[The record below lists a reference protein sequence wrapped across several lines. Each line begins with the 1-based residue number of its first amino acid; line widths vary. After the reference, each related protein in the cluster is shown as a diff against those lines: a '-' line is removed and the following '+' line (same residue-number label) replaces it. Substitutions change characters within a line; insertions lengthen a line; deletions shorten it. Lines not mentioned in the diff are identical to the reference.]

1 MLQTLRE
8 KTSGWI
14 AGAIVVLIAVPFAF
28 FGMEQYLFQT
38 NATYAAKV
46 EAPPAWWRSAP
57 DWWLV
62 RKLAWKSEEVSAEDF
77 RSAFEQQRQQRREAE
92 GDRFDARGFESAEN
106 KREVLETLVDQAVL
120 RLEAS
125 RNGITAGDG
134 QVREM
139 IESIP
144 AFQVDGKFDPQ
155 RYQIALQS
163 QGQTPRAFQEL
174 VREGLQQ
181 GVIPAQVAQS
191 AFVTGTETTRMLRLL
206 SERRDVSFLV
216 LPPPAADT
224 GAVSAKE
231 IQDWHAAHAGEFRAP
246 ETVTIEYLDIDASA
260 VPAAPPPDEAA
271 LRQRYEQEK
280 ARFVEPE
287 QRLASH
293 ILVRVDEGADAAA
306 QKAAEDE
313 ATRLAT
319 QARQAGADFAALARE
334 HSDDTGSQAAGGDL
348 GWIVKDGSTAKPFED
363 ALFALKAGEVG
374 DPVRTPFGWHVLQ
387 LREVRTGKQV
397 AFEDVRAT
405 LAGEQAQADRE
416 RGFNEL
422 IGGIVDEVYKNPT
435 SLASAAQ
442 QAKLQVQTTGPFA
455 RGEGSGVAAIPA
467 VERAAFSESLVQD
480 GTVSDPIEVS
490 PERSVL
496 IRVTQHSPERALTV
510 VEAREAIVAAI
521 RTDRSARRA
530 EAEADALL
538 ARLRNGETLQA
549 LATERGTAV
558 QSVPG
563 IPRGAPVP
571 DAEASEAYFQ
581 ADAPAEGKPSVGKV
595 ASADGSMLLFA
606 VDKVVPGNPD
616 EASEEE
622 RTMFRQQMSGL
633 FGGEDAQT
641 LLQALRKTMKITVVE
656 ARL

>member
-14 AGAIVVLIAVPFAF
+14 AIAIVALIAVPFAF

-38 NATYAAKV
+38 NATYAAKI

-57 DWWLV
+57 DWWPV
-62 RKLAWKSEEVSAEDF
+62 RKLVWKSEEVSAEDF

-92 GDRFDARGFESAEN
+92 GDRFDARGFESAGS
-106 KREVLETLVDQAVL
+106 KREVLEMLIDQAVL

-125 RNGITAGDG
+125 RSGIAAGDN

-155 RYQIALQS
+155 RYQLALQT
-163 QGQTPRAFQEL
+163 QGQTPQSFQEL

-191 AFVTGTETTRMLRLL
+191 AFVTDTETTRMLRLL
-206 SERRDVSFLV
+206 GERRDVSFLV

-231 IQDWHAAHAGEFRAP
+231 IQDWHAAHAGEYRAP
-246 ETVTIEYLDIDASA
+246 ETVTIEYLDIDTSA
-260 VPAAPPPDEAA
+260 VPAPPPPDEAA

-313 ATRLAT
+313 AKRLAA
-319 QARQAGADFAALARE
+319 QARQPGADFGALARE
-334 HSDDTGSQAAGGDL
+334 HSDDAGSQATGGDL
-348 GWIVKDGSTAKPFED
+348 GWIVQDGSMAKPFED

-387 LREVRTGKQV
+387 LREVRTGRQV

-405 LAGEQAQADRE
+405 LADEQVQADRE

-435 SLASAAQ
+435 SLESAAQ
-442 QAKLQVQTTGPFA
+442 QAKLQVQALGPFA

-480 GTVSDPIEVS
+480 GTISDPIEVS

-496 IRVTQHSPERALTV
+496 IQVTQHSPERALTV
-510 VEAREAIVAAI
+510 TEARERIVAAI
-521 RTDRSARRA
+521 RADRSAKRA

-538 ARLRNGETLQA
+538 ARLGKGETLQA
-549 LATERGTAV
+549 LASERGTTA
-558 QSVPG
+558 QSIPG

-571 DAEASEAYFQ
+571 DAEASEAYFR
-581 ADAPAEGKPSVGKV
+581 AAEPAEGKPSAGKV
-595 ASADGSMLLFA
+595 ALGDGSMLLFV
-606 VDKVVPGNPD
+606 VDKVVPGDPD

-622 RTMFRQQMSGL
+622 RAMFRQQLSGL
-633 FGGEDAQT
+633 FGNEDAGT
-641 LLQALRKTMKITVVE
+641 LQQALRKSMKITVVE